1 MTSDCVI
8 PGETWCIFSPVTH
21 PKSETAKAN
30 MIKCFITDLVLPTR
44 SVGGVDEMRGAGA
57 SACAMRDEVA
67 QILREWKSA

>member
-1 MTSDCVI
+1 
-8 PGETWCIFSPVTH
+8 
-21 PKSETAKAN
+21 